1 MKVYLI
7 LTQIVYVIGLLPW
20 FVFWG
25 LSFMSFDSGIGVAN
39 TSFVLAITVY
49 PIAVVACSLIAWFI
63 HKQKKRTAVI
73 VNLIPMLWV
82 LGLGLLL
89 IL

>member
-7 LTQIVYVIGLLPW
+7 LTQILYVIGLLPW

-25 LSFMSFDSGIGVAN
+25 LSFMSFDSGVGAAN
-39 TSFVLAITVY
+39 LGFVLAITIY
-49 PIAVVACSLIAWFI
+49 PIAVVACSIIAWVI
-63 HKQKKRTAVI
+63 HKRKKRAAVI

-82 LGLGLLL
+82 LGLGSLFLL
-89 IL
+89 